1 MSTFFTLS
9 ASAAL
14 KRAPANITTAEA
26 MDSVFILP
34 SPKHDLFLC
43 ALSGKL
49 SPAARQGKRQSA
61 ATGSRNDRVQVSRP
75 AISYPGKRG
84 NRERG
89 FRSQIAWISSAENP
103 AARTVPIGSRSA
115 GGNE

>member
-14 KRAPANITTAEA
+14 KRAPANITTTEA

-34 SPKHDLFLC
+34 SPKHDLFC
-43 ALSGKL
+43 ARYRASLALPRGKASGN
-49 SPAARQGKRQSA
+49 PWQQ
-61 ATGSRNDRVQVSRP
+61 DVVQVSRP
-75 AISYPGKRG
+75 AISYPGKHG